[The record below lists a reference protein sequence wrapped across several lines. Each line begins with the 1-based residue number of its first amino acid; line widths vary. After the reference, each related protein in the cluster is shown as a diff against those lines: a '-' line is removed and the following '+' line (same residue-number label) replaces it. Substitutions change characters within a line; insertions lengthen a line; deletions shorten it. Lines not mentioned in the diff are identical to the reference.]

1 MTSGII
7 EILIE
12 NAGVQALVGKT
23 ADDTK
28 YKVFPVVAES
38 KDRAGNEIVA
48 PYIVTFLTST
58 DAQPSV
64 TKDIASMLDYPRIRI
79 SSWAKSYRLAELMA
93 EAVRAALEPS
103 GFQTD
108 NGYLFS
114 RIWLV
119 DAGEAYNKESGL
131 FGCFIDVSIEWK
143 RADGS
148 VFQQLIDNQ
157 FVHWGGLWVW
167 ADHGNALPTEDVL
180 AGKVWITVGDRFA
193 PGDDGYVPN
202 DSFMTAKVD
211 GASVFNQFNFNLA

>member
-12 NAGVQALVGKT
+12 NAGVQALVGRT
-23 ADDTK
+23 VDNSK
-28 YKVFPVVAES
+28 YKVFPVIAEP
-38 KDRAGNEIVA
+38 KDKAGNEIKA
-48 PYIVTFLTST
+48 PYIVAWNYSSDPT
-58 DAQPSV
+58 PSL
-64 TKDIASMLDYPRIRI
+64 TKDISSMLDYPRIRI
-79 SSWAKSYRLAELMA
+79 SCWSKSFRLTELMA

-119 DAGEAYNKESGL
+119 DTVEVYNKESGL
-131 FGCFIDVSIEWK
+131 FGCYVDVAIEWK
-143 RADGS
+143 RADGA

-167 ADHGNALPTEDVL
+167 ADHDNALPTDDVL
-180 AGKVWITVGDRFA
+180 SGKVWITVGDRFA
-193 PGDDGYVPN
+193 PGVDGYVPN

-211 GASVFNQFNFNLA
+211 GASAFNQFTFNLA